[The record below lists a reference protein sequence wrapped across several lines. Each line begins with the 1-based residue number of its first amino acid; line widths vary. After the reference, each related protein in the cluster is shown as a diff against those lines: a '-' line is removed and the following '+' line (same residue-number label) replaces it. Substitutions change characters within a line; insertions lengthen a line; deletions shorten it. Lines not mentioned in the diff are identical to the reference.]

1 MTTSKQHI
9 LLNGYISPE
18 NYRSR
23 STGRSPQVLA
33 KDRLPHGTLL
43 LNQYNHIIARYTE
56 RPRIPPITD
65 EYGIY
70 VKLVSFELCELPIDK
85 IDNSY
90 FKLCSLTKRANREIA
105 ILFISDG
112 NRTKF
117 INKINEY
124 LDPLRDGAE
133 FPRNHLLIDS
143 IESIELA
150 DITSFWT
157 DKPEL
162 IPADRNEEKWFE
174 LWLKGNIDDA
184 TTIAQSIC
192 ERINGRLGNS
202 SINFFDTTVLLI
214 KTSLARLSICLEIIS
229 NLKELRA
236 ARDDISVLV
245 NSLPTE
251 QHQWADDVTA
261 RINRSIDAD
270 VSICVLDTGVN
281 YNNPLL
287 SSFSNTSLSTAWDSS
302 WPLFD
307 DYNQRPYNDHGSRQ
321 AGLCIYGDFLSAIL
335 SNQLIS
341 IPYHIESGRI
351 LPPRTANNPALYGA
365 ITTGTS
371 SRLELE
377 NPNWRRVYSLAVTA
391 EPNAIGGQPSSWSA
405 EIDKFCFGLEDD
417 IQRLFIISAGNSQP
431 TNLNI
436 DYWDSVTLAEIEDP
450 AQSWNAL
457 TIGAYTD
464 KTTHTDPEY
473 MGWSPFAASEDIAP
487 STRSSISWGWRKHAP
502 YKPDLVEE
510 GGNKLL
516 SPNRDEMTNTIE
528 LSLLTTSGRASNQ
541 LFEVNSDTSAACALV
556 SRQAALLMAEYPE
569 YWPETIRGL
578 LVHTAKW
585 TSRMRERYRTELSR
599 STAKLAKETLLRMV
613 GYGVPDLQRAMHS
626 AENALTLVSQSEMT
640 PFNRTG
646 SGDPTLNEMHLFSLP
661 WPVEALRLLPPETN
675 VTLRITLSYFIE
687 PNPSQKGFRR
697 QYTYQSHGLRFAVI
711 RPNQSLDNFRA
722 SINRNANSEEYNG
735 PEGDA
740 SGWSLGPQLRARGSL
755 HSDAWKGSAADL
767 AEMNVI
773 AVYPVGGWWKYRTA
787 QDRYANRVRYSLLVS
802 IDVPDENIDIYSE
815 VENIVNIDNQISIDV

>member
-1 MTTSKQHI
+1 MTSNKQHI
-9 LLNGYISPE
+9 LLNGYVFPE
-18 NYRSR
+18 DYRSK
-23 STGRSPQVLA
+23 STGRSPQVA
-33 KDRLPHGTLL
+33 SRDRETHGSSL
-43 LNQYNHIIARYTE
+43 LNQYNQIIAYYDR
-56 RPRIPPITD
+56 RPRLPPITD
-65 EYGIY
+65 ECGIY
-70 VKLVSFELCELPIDK
+70 VKLVSFESCDLPIDK

-90 FKLCSLTKRANREIA
+90 FKLCSLVRRSNREIA
-105 ILFISDG
+105 ILYISET
-112 NRTKF
+112 NKSKF

-124 LDPLRDGAE
+124 LNPLRDSRD
-133 FPRNHLLIDS
+133 FPRNHPLIDS

-157 DKPEL
+157 DKTEL
-162 IPADRNEEKWFE
+162 IPVDHNAEQWFE
-174 LWLKGNIDDA
+174 LWLKGDNDYAIS
-184 TTIAQSIC
+184 IAQSIC

-214 KTSLARLSICLEIIS
+214 KASLARLSICPEIIS
-229 NLKELRA
+229 NLKEIRA
-236 ARDDISVLV
+236 AREDISVIV

-251 QHQWADDVTA
+251 QHQWANDVTS
-261 RINRSIDAD
+261 RINRSIDAN
-270 VSICVLDTGVN
+270 VSVCILDTGVN

-287 SSFSNTSLSTAWDSS
+287 SNFSDASLTVSWDSS
-302 WPLFD
+302 WPTFD
-307 DYNQRPYNDHGSRQ
+307 DYSLRPYNDHGSRQ
-321 AGLCIYGDFLSAIL
+321 AGLCVYGDFLSSTL
-335 SNQLIS
+335 SNQTIS
-341 IPYHIESGRI
+341 VPYYIESGRI
-351 LPPRTANNPALYGA
+351 LPPRSTNDPALYGS

-371 SRLELE
+371 SRLELG
-377 NPNWRRVYSLAVTA
+377 NPQWRRIYSLAVTA

-417 IQRLFIISAGNSQP
+417 IQRLFVISAGNSQP
-431 TNLNI
+431 TNLNL
-436 DYWDSVTLAEIEDP
+436 DYWDSATLAEIEDP

-457 TIGAYTD
+457 TVGAYTD
-464 KTTHTDPEY
+464 KTTHTDPQY
-473 MGWSPFAASEDIAP
+473 NGWSPFAVSEDIAP

-516 SPNRDEMTNTIE
+516 SPNRDEITNTTE
-528 LSLLTTSGRASNQ
+528 LSLLTTSGRATNQ

-556 SRQAALLMAEYPE
+556 SRQAALLMAQYPE

-585 TSRMRERYRTELSR
+585 TNRMRERYRIERGR

-613 GYGVPDLQRAMHS
+613 GYGVPNLQRAMHS

-640 PFNRTG
+640 PFNRNG

-661 WPVEALRLLPPETN
+661 WPVEALRMLSPETN

-697 QYTYQSHGLRFAVI
+697 QYSYQSHGLRFAVI
-711 RPNQSLDNFRA
+711 RPNQTFDNFRA
-722 SINRNANSEEYNG
+722 SINRNANNEEYNG

-740 SGWSLGPQLRARGSL
+740 SGWSLGPQLRVRGSL
-755 HSDAWKGSAADL
+755 HSDTWKGSAADL
-767 AEMNVI
+767 AEMNTI

-787 QDRYANRVRYSLLVS
+787 QDRYENRVRYSLLVS

-815 VENIVNIDNQISIDV
+815 VENIINIGNQIDIEI

>member
-9 LLNGYISPE
+9 LLNGYVSPE
-18 NYRSR
+18 NYRSK
-23 STGRSPQVLA
+23 STGRSPQVPA
-33 KDRLPHGTLL
+33 RERDFHGTSLL
-43 LNQYNHIIARYTE
+43 HQYNRILTHYDE
-56 RPRIPPITD
+56 RPRLPPITN
-65 EYGIY
+65 ECGIY
-70 VKLVSFELCELPIDK
+70 VKLVSFEQCELPIDK

-90 FKLCSLTKRANREIA
+90 FKLCSLVKRSNHEIA
-105 ILFISDG
+105 ILYISDG
-112 NRTKF
+112 NRSKF
-117 INKINEY
+117 ISKLNEY
-124 LDPLRDGAE
+124 LDPSRDGME

-143 IESIELA
+143 IESIGLV

-157 DKPEL
+157 DKVEL
-162 IPADRNEEKWFE
+162 IPADHNVDKWFE
-174 LWLKGNIDDA
+174 LWLKGDREDA
-184 TTIAQSIC
+184 TSIAQSIC

-202 SINFFDTTVLLI
+202 SINFFDTTVVLI
-214 KTSLARLSICLEIIS
+214 RASLARLSICPEVIS
-229 NLKELRA
+229 NLKEIRA
-236 ARDDISVLV
+236 ARDDISVIV

-251 QHQWADDVTA
+251 QHQWAENITTRISRRNETDVA
-261 RINRSIDAD
+261 
-270 VSICVLDTGVN
+270 VCVLDTGVN

-287 SSFSNTSLSTAWDSS
+287 SSFSNTLLAVAWDSS

-307 DYNQRPYNDHGSRQ
+307 DYSQRPYNDHGSRQ
-321 AGLCIYGDFLSAIL
+321 AGLCVYGDFLSAIL
-335 SNQLIS
+335 GNQSIS

-351 LPPRTANNPALYGA
+351 LPPRATNNPALYGA

-377 NPNWRRVYSLAVTA
+377 NPQWRRVYSLAVTA

-417 IQRLFIISAGNSQP
+417 IHRLFVISAGNSQP
-431 TNLNI
+431 ENLNL
-436 DYWDSVTLAEIEDP
+436 DYWDSAILAEIEDP
-450 AQSWNAL
+450 AQAWNAL
-457 TIGAYTD
+457 TVGAYTD

-473 MGWSPFAASEDIAP
+473 IGWSPFAVSEDIAP

-516 SPNRDEMTNTIE
+516 SPNRDEITNTIE
-528 LSLLTTSGRASNQ
+528 LSLLTTSGRATNQ

-578 LVHTAKW
+578 LVHTARW
-585 TSRMRERYRTELSR
+585 TSRMHSRYRAELSR
-599 STAKLAKETLLRMV
+599 SPAKLAKETLLRMV
-613 GYGVPDLQRAMHS
+613 GYGVPNLQRAMYS
-626 AENALTLVSQSEMT
+626 AENALTLVSQSEIT

-661 WPVEALRLLPPETN
+661 WPVEALRMLPPETN
-675 VTLRITLSYFIE
+675 VVLRITLSYFIE

-711 RPNQSLDNFRA
+711 RPSQTLDNFRA
-722 SINRNANSEEYNG
+722 SINRNANNEEYNG

-740 SGWSLGPQLRARGSL
+740 SGWFLGPQLRVRGSL
-755 HSDAWKGSAADL
+755 HSDAWTGSAADL
-767 AEMNVI
+767 ADMNTI

-787 QDRYANRVRYSLLVS
+787 QDRYANKVNYSLLVS
-802 IDVPDENIDIYSE
+802 IDVPDENVDIYSE
-815 VENIVNIDNQISIDV
+815 VENIVNIENQVSIEI